1 MEMNSYQREAAR
13 TINKGLSRSEVEAHA
28 LYGLAGELGE
38 LQSLY
43 QKTYQGHEFDEAHAR
58 KELGDLLWFIAEY
71 CTARDWNL
79 REIAQENID
88 KLRARYPD
96 GFNADGSLY
105 RRDGDI

>member
-43 QKTYQGHEFDEAHAR
+43 QKTYQGA
-58 KELGDLLWFIAEY
+58 
-71 CTARDWNL
+71 
-79 REIAQENID
+79 
-88 KLRARYPD
+88 
-96 GFNADGSLY
+96 
-105 RRDGDI
+105 

>member
-43 QKTYQGHEFDEAHAR
+43 QKTYQGHEFDEAHAI
-58 KELGDLLWFIAEY
+58 KELGDLLWFI
-71 CTARDWNL
+71 RDRSL
-79 REIAQENID
+79 REVAQENID

-96 GFNADGSLY
+96 GFNADQSLH
-105 RRDGDI
+105 RRDSDI

>member
-43 QKTYQGHEFDEAHAR
+43 QKTYQGHEFDEAHVI
-58 KELGDLLWFIAEY
+58 KELGDILWFI
-71 CTARDWNL
+71 RDQSL
-79 REIAQENID
+79 RKAVQENID

-96 GFNADGSLY
+96 GFNADGSLH

>member
-28 LYGLAGELGE
+28 
-38 LQSLY
+38 
-43 QKTYQGHEFDEAHAR
+43 R
-58 KELGDLLWFIAEY
+58 KELGDLLWFI
-71 CTARDWNL
+71 RDRSL
-79 REIAQENID
+79 RKVAQENID

-96 GFNADGSLY
+96 GFNTDQSLH